1 MSNVL
6 PKNHFRTSALN
17 APQQYN
23 TTKKD
28 ISFEILNSLEYDLV
42 FQMYEKEFLGKI
54 NTKKPTQSLKNV
66 KKHNKQR

>member
-6 PKNHFRTSALN
+6 PKNRFKTSAFN

-66 KKHNKQR
+66 KKYNKQR

>member
-6 PKNHFRTSALN
+6 PKNRFKNSVFDER
-17 APQQYN
+17 QQYN
-23 TTKKD
+23 KTKKD
-28 ISFEILNSLEYDLV
+28 ISFEILNSLEYDLI